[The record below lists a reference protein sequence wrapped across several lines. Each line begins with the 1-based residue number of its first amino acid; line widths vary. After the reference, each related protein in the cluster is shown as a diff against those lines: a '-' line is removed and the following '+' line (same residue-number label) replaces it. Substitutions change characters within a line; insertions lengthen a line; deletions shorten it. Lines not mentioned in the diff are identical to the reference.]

1 MLFIYI
7 FKLSVNFTYYEDFNI
22 SMLVNI
28 FLIIFAYLLGSLS
41 AAILICKTLGLSDPR
56 SAGSGNPGTTNV
68 MRLHGRKAAA
78 LTLAGD
84 ILKGI
89 IPVLLAKVI
98 VGSEFIVALS
108 GLAAFLGHIFPVYFR
123 FRGGKGVATLVGVL
137 FATNWLL
144 GLIYVITWIL
154 TAAIFRYSSLAALIA
169 TFSIPVYS
177 YFLEQDS
184 QYIISFSVIAL
195 ILLWRHKSNIQNLL
209 NNKENKIS
217 VYKQD

>member
-1 MLFIYI
+1 M
-7 FKLSVNFTYYEDFNI
+7 
-22 SMLVNI
+22 
-28 FLIIFAYLLGSLS
+28 
-41 AAILICKTLGLSDPR
+41 
-56 SAGSGNPGTTNV
+56 
-68 MRLHGRKAAA
+68 
-78 LTLAGD
+78 AGD

-98 VGSEFIVALS
+98 VGSEFIIALS